1 MTWPTEKIH
10 GQPHTGSFVALGP
23 QRLQLSVSDS
33 RLRRAV
39 QNAPS
44 SSGMQRT
51 QCFVPHAKHN
61 AEQMM
66 RMADPAVPD
75 SSGEEGLD
83 LGIQRLLLCCL
94 AAHWTEA
101 SNLQLLPRLPAG
113 VGPLL
118 QRTLRKC
125 LLSSCRCGLA
135 YNLAT
140 FASRQCIFRQAAY
153 CLLLGA
159 FPDDG
164 ASHLSPSNDTAA
176 LHSLGLHGLH
186 GLHGFHG
193 FHGFHGCLHGG
204 LHAHSLHSNLHRT
217 LHSAAGWQGHDSQ
230 EQARVE
236 WMANSLGQGSL

>member
-83 LGIQRLLLCCL
+83 LGTQRLPLCCL

-101 SNLQLLPRLPAG
+101 SNLQLLPRPLAG

-125 LLSSCRCGLA
+125 LLSSCRCSLA

-140 FASRQCIFRQAAY
+140 FASRQCVFRQAAY

-159 FPDDG
+159 FPDNG

-176 LHSLGLHGLH
+176 LHFHGLH

-193 FHGFHGCLHGG
+193 G
-204 LHAHSLHSNLHRT
+204 LHDHSLHSNLHRT
-217 LHSAAGWQGHDSQ
+217 LHSAAAGWQGHDSQ
-230 EQARVE
+230 EK
-236 WMANSLGQGSL
+236 